1 MKIIALE
8 RGLEE
13 LKQFLDDNGY
23 TTIFADESDSAVSV
37 YIYQDHNGL
46 EHMSFNSSLTN
57 TSFTDQDSEGILLIQ
72 ARDKT
77 PEQVVA
83 MIEHRLYSPLFD
95 Y

>member
-37 YIYQDHNGL
+37 YIYQDHVDWN
-46 EHMSFNSSLTN
+46 
-57 TSFTDQDSEGILLIQ
+57 I
-72 ARDKT
+72 
-77 PEQVVA
+77 
-83 MIEHRLYSPLFD
+83 
-95 Y
+95 

>member
-13 LKQFLDDNGY
+13 LKQYLDERGY
-23 TTIFADESDSAVSV
+23 NTVFADEADAAVSV
-37 YIYQDHNGL
+37 YIYQEQNAL
-46 EHMSFNSSLTN
+46 ENMNLNSSLSNITQ
-57 TSFTDQDSEGILLIQ
+57 SDQQSPGILLIQ

-83 MIEHRLYSPLFD
+83 MIENRLYSPLF
-95 Y
+95 YY

>member
-1 MKIIALE
+1 
-8 RGLEE
+8 
-13 LKQFLDDNGY
+13 
-23 TTIFADESDSAVSV
+23 
-37 YIYQDHNGL
+37 
-46 EHMSFNSSLTN
+46 MSFNSSLTN
-57 TSFTDQDSEGILLIQ
+57 TSFTDQDSAGILLIQ

>member
-13 LKQFLDDNGY
+13 LKQFLDERGY
-23 TTIFADESDSAVSV
+23 NTVYADEADTAVSV
-37 YIYQDHNGL
+37 YIYQEQNALGQISLH
-46 EHMSFNSSLTN
+46 SSLNN
-57 TSFTDQDSEGILLIQ
+57 TTLTDQGSSGILLIQ

-83 MIEHRLYSPLFD
+83 MIESRLYSPLF
-95 Y
+95 YY

>member
-13 LKQFLDDNGY
+13 LKQFLDERGY
-23 TTIFADESDSAVSV
+23 NTVYADEADTAVSV
-37 YIYQDHNGL
+37 YIYQEQNALGQISLH
-46 EHMSFNSSLTN
+46 SSLNN
-57 TSFTDQDSEGILLIQ
+57 TTLTDQGSSGILLIQ

-83 MIEHRLYSPLFD
+83 MIENRLYSPLF
-95 Y
+95 YY